1 MEWIVK
7 IEGNE
12 KDPITDAKLPLPN
25 ERVLVKFDPMSEEI
39 RFIGQYKPKNKE
51 WVNFSEEIY
60 GIDINDL
67 DTIQHLLAKTIST
80 MRERLKAYKNIAEG
94 FEAIKLIAIPEEEQ

>member
-67 DTIQHLLAKTIST
+67 DTIQHLLAKTIMV
-80 MRERLKAYKNIAEG
+80 MRGRIDAYKNINEG
-94 FEAIKLIAIPEEEQ
+94 FSVIKLVAIPDNEQ

>member
-1 MEWIVK
+1 MEWIIK
-7 IEGNE
+7 IEGDDT
-12 KDPITDAKLPLPN
+12 DPITDAKLPLPN
-25 ERVLVKFDPMSEEI
+25 QRILVKFDPMSEEI

-51 WVNFSEEIY
+51 WINFSEEIC

-67 DTIQHLLAKTIST
+67 DTIQNLLAKTVSK

-94 FEAIKLIAIPEEEQ
+94 FEAIKLIAIPDEEE